1 MNLQQVRDET
11 AAMKALKAAQAIQES
26 VKSLLI
32 DPFLAFPNVCEK
44 TQKANLKKL
53 YDALC
58 GYETLY
64 VDTTTPC
71 GCNRLGNGLDF

>member
-1 MNLQQVRDET
+1 MPNSLQ
-11 AAMKALKAAQAIQES
+11 AAQAIVDS
-26 VKSLLI
+26 VESLLI
-32 DPFLAFPNVCEK
+32 GPFKAFPNVCEK

-58 GYETLY
+58 EYETLY
-64 VDTTTPC
+64 VDTTAPC